1 MSVASLAS
9 RLPDI
14 ATLRSWSQ
22 SLAVLDAILSPE
34 WETRY
39 FSFDARWDAGEQ
51 LASMRNG
58 SGDEYSFT
66 FTKDG
71 VYGRGFDHE
80 SALSPFV
87 RTPPEPWPG
96 LLEPIPD
103 VLRPAADEPAFTI
116 GDVPSVTLTL
126 WRLEGDDGWSHGVP
140 VDPPP
145 DDDGGTAL
153 FDELDGDPRT
163 YAAFAH
169 DYYEVDLPLSAV
181 EHVLARRPLTAEVV
195 RALDPDVALDDLGD
209 DLREIGYPT

>member
-1 MSVASLAS
+1 MSVASLAA
-9 RLPDI
+9 RLPDGP
-14 ATLRSWSQ
+14 TLRAWSQ
-22 SLAVLDAILSPE
+22 SLAVLDAVLSPD

-39 FSFDARWDAGEQ
+39 FSFDTHWGEREQ

-66 FTKDG
+66 HTKDG

-80 SALSPFV
+80 SALSPFI
-87 RTPPEPWPG
+87 RTPPEPWRG

-103 VLRPAADEPAFTI
+103 VLRPAADEPAFTM
-116 GDVPSVTLTL
+116 GDIPSVTLRL
-126 WRLEGDDGWSHGVP
+126 WRLEGDGAWSYGVP
-140 VDPPP
+140 VDPPS

-163 YAAFAH
+163 YAAFAR

-181 EHVLARRPLTAEVV
+181 EHVFAHRPLTEDVV
-195 RALDPDVALDDLGD
+195 RALNPDVTLDDLAD